1 MDSIPQN
8 ALDNCDCDPPA
19 APGIYAI
26 INRINRHVYVGSA
39 KSLIHRKEHHFRDLK
54 AGNHK
59 NHHLQRAYDHY
70 GSDAFCFVV
79 LEAVEHVEDLLAREQ
94 HYIDTLN
101 PEYNIARTAGSSLGV
116 KRSPEFKKKISIVHT
131 GRKHTIE
138 SRLNMG
144 APKRGRKQSP
154 EHIAKRSAARIG
166 KKQSP
171 EHAAKS
177 RVTFLGGKHTPEA
190 RAKMSEARLGKKR
203 SPETLAKI
211 RETRAAKREARLA
224 QQKANQPPLF

>member
-1 MDSIPQN
+1 MDSIPQD

-19 APGIYAI
+19 TPGIYAI
-26 INRINRHVYVGSA
+26 INRVNRHVYVGSTVNVA
-39 KSLIHRKEHHFRDLK
+39 QRKQDHFKTLK
-54 AGNHK
+54 AGTHSNA
-59 NHHLQRAYDHY
+59 HLQHAYDRY
-70 GSDAFCFVV
+70 GSDVFAFVV
-79 LEAVEHVEDLLAREQ
+79 LELVEHVDHLLVREQ